1 MDNIYL
7 EVTIMKVKDIMSKEI
22 ACLNSEDSIQKAAEM
37 MKEHDIGS
45 IPVCNQNKIIGI
57 VTDRDIT
64 LRTVATA
71 QNPTQQKV
79 GDIMTSNPVVGRPEM
94 DVDDAVSIMS
104 HRQIRRL
111 PIVENDS
118 LVGIVSLG
126 DISVEPMLQHDAET
140 ALNNISQPYGT
151 PM

>member
-1 MDNIYL
+1 
-7 EVTIMKVKDIMSKEI
+7 
-22 ACLNSEDSIQKAAEM
+22 
-37 MKEHDIGS
+37 
-45 IPVCNQNKIIGI
+45 
-57 VTDRDIT
+57 
-64 LRTVATA
+64 
-71 QNPTQQKV
+71 
-79 GDIMTSNPVVGRPEM
+79 
-94 DVDDAVSIMS
+94 MS